1 MNGYGIG
8 DFVIVTLADGTVMQG
23 EIVRIGKDNVVIDE
37 YVVFGDW
44 VFIEFCNILDI
55 RKAALQNCQ

>member
-55 RKAALQNCQ
+55 QKE